1 MCTYLQRMLST
12 LTRKLMQKPP
22 VHKRQQQIF
31 FFMRRKIK
39 SKSYHFDKRN
49 AKNIL
54 HACKIHNQLISK
66 LFEFNPIYTCMTK
79 YKGCN

>member
-31 FFMRRKIK
+31 FFYETQNKK
-39 SKSYHFDKRN
+39 
-49 AKNIL
+49 
-54 HACKIHNQLISK
+54 
-66 LFEFNPIYTCMTK
+66 
-79 YKGCN
+79 

>member
-22 VHKRQQQIF
+22 VHKRQQQRF

-39 SKSYHFDKRN
+39 SKSIQVFILTN
-49 AKNIL
+49 AMPKT
-54 HACKIHNQLISK
+54 
-66 LFEFNPIYTCMTK
+66 FCMLAK
-79 YKGCN
+79 YIIN